1 MRSSTTHDFWTSY
14 AALPSEIRARARV
27 VYRLWMRE
35 PRHTSL
41 RFKKTG
47 DVWSI
52 RIGSGYRALAV
63 LQGGTYY
70 WFWIGD
76 HDAYDRLLGSR

>member
-1 MRSSTTHDFWTSY
+1 MKSSTTPDFWASY
-14 AALPSEIRARARV
+14 AALPPETKRRARV
-27 VYRLWMRE
+27 SYLLWSKQ
-35 PRHTSL
+35 PRHPSL

-52 RIGSGYRALAV
+52 RIGGGYRALAV
-63 LQGGTYY
+63 LEGDTFH

-76 HDAYDRLLGSR
+76 HDSYKRLIAGL